1 MLTVNEL
8 RDFLDR
14 WDVKRPMDKAYVALV
29 IGPEEDPEKI
39 IEQIKSMGYFAMIRT
54 TEIGDEIVITDYIY
68 KA

>member
-1 MLTVNEL
+1 MLTINEL

-29 IGPEEDPEKI
+29 IGPIEDPEKI

-54 TEIGDEIVITDYIY
+54 TAMGDEIVINCHI
-68 KA
+68 